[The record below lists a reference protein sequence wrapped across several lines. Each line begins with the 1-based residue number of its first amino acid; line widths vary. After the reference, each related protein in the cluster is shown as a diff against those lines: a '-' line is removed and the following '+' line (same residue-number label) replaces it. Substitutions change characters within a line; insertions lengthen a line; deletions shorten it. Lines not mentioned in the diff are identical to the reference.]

1 MNHYKTTY
9 SPGWAKFCRRMLK
22 LMGWTAVGDSM
33 PEPKAIVLGVPHT
46 SAWDF
51 VISYFY
57 YSGYGKVA
65 HTMIKKEFFVW
76 PLGPILKAAGCI
88 PVDRTNASTMVRSM
102 ISIMKE
108 EDDFHVAIA
117 PEGTRKAVKRWKS
130 GFHLL
135 AKETGAVVYAGYF
148 DWGTKRISCGE
159 KFELT
164 DDAKADLERLQAY
177 YESLHLQGKHKD
189 QYLTH

>member
-135 AKETGAVVYAGYF
+135 AKETGAAVYAGYF